1 MTPGDIV
8 TLTVN
13 SPSAGDKR
21 RTYPAGTQFRL
32 RRLVEELPADL
43 GEVRAEQDHG
53 SSAKTRAKRTAP
65 VGSFVEVLAVTSDRS
80 RLLFRAADVERVPAG
95 DCTLDA

>member
-8 TLTVN
+8 ALTVN

-32 RRLVEELPADL
+32 RRLVEELPTDL

-65 VGSFVEVLAVTSDRS
+65 VGPYVEVLAMTADRS
-80 RLLFRAADVERVPAG
+80 RLLFRPADLEVVPAG
-95 DCTLDA
+95 ATSIDF

>member
-1 MTPGDIV
+1 MTTGDIV

-21 RTYPAGTQFRL
+21 LTYPAGTQFRL

-53 SSAKTRAKRTAP
+53 GGPKPRAKRTAP
-65 VGSFVEVLAVTSDRS
+65 VGPYVEVLAMTADRS
-80 RLLFRAADVERVPAG
+80 RLLFRMADLERVPAG

>member
-8 TLTVN
+8 ALTVN

-21 RTYPAGTQFRL
+21 RLYAAGSQFRL

-53 SSAKTRAKRTAP
+53 GSAKPRAKRTAP
-65 VGSFVEVLAVTSDRS
+65 VGPFVEVLAITSDRS
-80 RLLFRAADVERVPAG
+80 RLLFRAADVEVVAAG
-95 DCTLDA
+95 ATSIDF